1 MVAVSMVVQ
10 LLMRLVYDVLAQIV
24 VHDVVALIT

>member
-24 VHDVVALIT
+24 VYDVVALIS